1 MIGAEAYVKDQSGDG
16 NENGNN
22 RAMNGT
28 EDTKVVGCV
37 NFLNVAIYQVSRSSR
52 SISSLPSDSI

>member
-1 MIGAEAYVKDQSGDG
+1 MIGAEANVKDQSGDG

-28 EDTKVVGCV
+28 EDTKVVGLV
-37 NFLNVAIYQVSRSSR
+37 NLFNVAIHQV
-52 SISSLPSDSI
+52 